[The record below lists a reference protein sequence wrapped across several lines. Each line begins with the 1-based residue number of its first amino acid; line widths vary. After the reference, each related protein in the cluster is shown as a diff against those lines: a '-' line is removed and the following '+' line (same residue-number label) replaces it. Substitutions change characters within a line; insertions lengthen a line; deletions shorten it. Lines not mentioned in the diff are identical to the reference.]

1 LNVPAPFD
9 GTAAPDAALFELG
22 LALKRAGYRHVTATP
37 APHQRVLS
45 RGGSRR
51 PATLADVLG

>member
-1 LNVPAPFD
+1 MNVPAPFD

-22 LALKRAGYRHVTATP
+22 PARQPAGYRHVTVTP
-37 APHQRVLS
+37 ATHQRVLS